1 MPNIGLP
8 ELFICILIF
17 FVLYGATQNGGRKR
31 SVGSSNNSSRNWEND
46 QSANNQKSNNR
57 SGDGSSGRIASVDPK
72 ISDPY
77 EVLQVRH
84 TASDNEITGAY
95 RKLVQMYHP
104 DKVEGLAPEYREIAD
119 KRMKA
124 INAAYEQVKL
134 IRKTQI

>member
-1 MPNIGLP
+1 MPNIGPP
-8 ELFICILIF
+8 ELFICLLIF
-17 FVLYGATQNGGRKR
+17 FVLYGAAQNGGRKR
-31 SVGSSNNSSRNWEND
+31 TLGSNNSSSRDWEND
-46 QSANNQKSNNR
+46 QSANNQNSNSR
-57 SGDGSSGRIASVDPK
+57 SGDGSSRIASIDPK

-77 EVLQVRH
+77 DVLQVRR
-84 TASDNEITGAY
+84 TATDGEITGAY

-134 IRKTQI
+134 IRKTQS